1 MKTHRTWLLPCITLA
16 LSLALSCL
24 AQAHPGHDG
33 NETGSIGWGLAHPFM
48 GLDHILAAVGIGVWV
63 ALTRGTRRLQILG
76 GFGGGIIIG
85 MLCGLVTG
93 FFPQL
98 EAVIAM
104 SVILIG
110 AGFIRPLP
118 KRTLLFPI
126 IAALAALFHGWAH
139 GAETP
144 VSGSALEYLSGV
156 LLGTTVLTGL
166 GFAVTSLL
174 VRIHKLALELTGGV
188 MMVLGLVLFLS

>member
-16 LSLALSCL
+16 FSLTLSGM

-33 NETGSIGWGLAHPFM
+33 HETGSIGWGLAHPFM
-48 GLDHILAAVGIGVWV
+48 GLDHILAAVGIGVW
-63 ALTRGTRRLQILG
+63 AAMTKGARRLQILG

-85 MLCGLVTG
+85 MIFGLVTG

-110 AGFIRPLP
+110 AGFIPSLQ
-118 KRTLLFPI
+118 KRTLVFPI
-126 IAALAALFHGWAH
+126 IATLAALFHGWAH

-144 VSGSALEYLSGV
+144 TSGSAIEYLGGV
-156 LLGTTVLTGL
+156 LLGTTVLTAL
-166 GFAVTSLL
+166 GFAVASLL
-174 VRIHKLALELTGGV
+174 VRIHKLALELTGGA
-188 MMVLGLVLFLS
+188 MMVMGLAILLS